1 MPQVIEPP
9 VSSAEKASGR
19 QLHTA
24 SLNEAGKE
32 HNTRTRSNAQTAS
45 SSKREPHATP
55 ASADLWRLQ
64 LRDLL
69 CDFLLRS
76 WMGWQPMGAEV
87 DRFRTRWARVASASG
102 QHAVAGGV
110 CSSAQRDGSSG
121 LQAVVDSLH
130 PRIGRTEHLCPA
142 VESGALVD
150 VLAMAALGRRH
161 LERRECNGPVSS
173 PRDVRLRLAAGVG
186 NHFLD
191 QPLRPVW
198 FTPGM
203 ALRAWKGISAAWL
216 RHSRTLP
223 VGEASALCGLAVC
236 VLVHADDDRSTPL
249 VCRCDNSL
257 HPGCDST

>member
-1 MPQVIEPP
+1 MSQMIAPP
-9 VSSAEKASGR
+9 VGSTKKGEQAPA
-19 QLHTA
+19 HAA
-24 SLNEAGKE
+24 SLNETGRE
-32 HNTRTRSNAQTAS
+32 HNTRTRGNSQTAAS
-45 SSKREPHATP
+45 SEDIRMR
-55 ASADLWRLQ
+55 RLLVLTYGVQ

-69 CDFLLRS
+69 CDFLLCS

-87 DRFRTRWARVASASG
+87 DRFRTPWARLASASG
-102 QHAVAGGV
+102 QHPVAGGV

-150 VLAMAALGRRH
+150 VLATAALGRRH
-161 LERRECNGPVSS
+161 LERREFNGPVSS
-173 PRDVRLRLAAGVG
+173 PRDVRLRLAARVG
-186 NHFLD
+186 NHLLD

-198 FTPGM
+198 FTSSM

-236 VLVHADDDRSTPL
+236 VLVHADDDRSTPP
-249 VCRCDNSL
+249 VRRCYNSL